1 MIKSSVTIGLSV
13 LVLSLAN
20 AGCSKDSTADPS
32 VPPDDAIVVVGSTL
46 GNCSMTPISD
56 DLVDGVDVIVE
67 HFVCETESSDP
78 RVSGTEDLMVVT
90 RVADYATGGTWTVQD
105 STLTNDQGVWRGTSQ
120 GIVDL
125 VGVLPFAEGLW
136 PYNYG
141 EAHYVGEGAYEGL
154 EYHYFFSGSNG
165 KGGVAGWIT
174 SSD

>member
-1 MIKSSVTIGLSV
+1 MIKNRTITGLTV
-13 LVLSLAN
+13 LVLSLVT
-20 AGCSKDSTADPS
+20 AGCSDNSTVDPS
-32 VPPDDAIVVVGSTL
+32 VPPDDAIVVVGSGTC
-46 GNCSMTPISD
+46 GMTPISD
-56 DLVDGVDVIVE
+56 DVVDGVRVIVE

-105 STLTNDQGVWRGTSQ
+105 PTLTNDQGVWRGSSQ

-125 VGVLPFAEGLW
+125 VGVLPFAEGLS

-141 EAHYVGEGAYEGL
+141 EAHYIGEGDYEGL
-154 EYHYFFSGSNG
+154 EYHYFISGSNG
-165 KGGVAGWIT
+165 KAGVAGWIT